1 MKIPVFDISLN
12 SNEKKFI
19 RDVIKKNNYTS
30 GPYIKKFENEFG
42 KINNSKFNIS
52 TSNGTNA
59 LHLCC
64 KAIGIKE
71 GDEVLVSSSTNMA
84 SAFSIIYCG
93 GVPIPIDINN
103 ETWQIDP
110 YLVEK
115 KITKKTKAIMVVHLF
130 GQSVEMDLILKIAK
144 KYKLKIIEDCA
155 EAHGVFYKNKHVGN
169 FGDRFDVAAYSFY
182 FNKSITSGEGGM
194 VSTNSKRIYE
204 FVKSYK
210 NLCYGKK
217 ERFLHSGVGFNY
229 RLSNLHSSLGYGIT
243 KNFKNILKKKNSIY
257 NYYVSK
263 LKNIKGIDIPKISKN
278 TSTYVM
284 WVFNISLNNKFPL
297 SRDELLKKLYK
308 KGIET
313 RKAFAPINY
322 QEILIK
328 KFKGK
333 FNKSD
338 CKNANYIMNNGFYL
352 PSGNNIKKKEINFI
366 CDQIRLLSLK

>member
-169 FGDRFDVAAYSFY
+169 FGDVAAYSFY